1 MRCGITGR
9 PGVMF
14 HSSFLFAMNR
24 FLWILGFFFSLL
36 SCNSS
41 TNNAPPAP
49 GVGDEG
55 TETVLVDSDSSPN
68 ELSLA
73 SYAPEDNAKYK
84 VSTSGEPLPGKLV
97 RNASLEIQVQ
107 NVESFLKTFEKDIT
121 RFGAYSVSTNMNRH
135 MGEINESIELKVPP
149 KNLDSIINFLKGK
162 SVFIRN
168 FSTSTDDVT
177 ASYYDSQARL
187 KTKKELEARYFE
199 ILKSAKKVSEIL
211 EVEEKLSEVRSE
223 IESFEGQ
230 LKLYDHQVAYS
241 SLSLQLYELIPAQQQ
256 PTIGFGSRMVS
267 GFATGWHKM
276 LGTLISIIENW
287 YWILA
292 GLVGWVS
299 IRRYRLRKRTQSS

>member
-1 MRCGITGR
+1 
-9 PGVMF
+9 
-14 HSSFLFAMNR
+14 MNDK
-24 FLWILGFFFSLL
+24 SL
-36 SCNSS
+36 
-41 TNNAPPAP
+41 PR
-49 GVGDEG
+49 
-55 TETVLVDSDSSPN
+55 
-68 ELSLA
+68 
-73 SYAPEDNAKYK
+73 
-84 VSTSGEPLPGKLV
+84 KLV

-121 RFGAYSVSTNMNRH
+121 RFGAYSVSMNMNRH
-135 MGEINESIELKVPP
+135 MDEINESIELKVPP
-149 KNLDSIINFLKGK
+149 KNLDSLISFLKCK

-223 IESFEGQ
+223 IESFEGK

-241 SLSLQLYELIPAQQQ
+241 SLSLQLYELIPSQQQ
-256 PTIGFGSRMVS
+256 PTIGFGSRLVS
-267 GFATGWHKM
+267 GFETGWHKM
-276 LGTLISIIENW
+276 LGSFISIIENW

-292 GLVGWVS
+292 GVIGWVS
-299 IRRYRLRKRTQSS
+299 VRRYRLRKRTQSTR

>member
-1 MRCGITGR
+1 
-9 PGVMF
+9 MF

-24 FLWILGFFFSLL
+24 FLWIAFLGFIFSFW

-41 TNNAPPAP
+41 TNNIPPAP
-49 GVGDEG
+49 GVGDERN
-55 TETVLVDSDSSPN
+55 ETVLGDSDSSPN
-68 ELSLA
+68 ELALT
-73 SYAPEDNAKYK
+73 SYAPAYDDRNKI
-84 VSTSGEPLPGKLV
+84 STNDESLPRKLV

-121 RFGAYSVSTNMNRH
+121 RFGAYSVSMNMNRH

-149 KNLDSIINFLKGK
+149 KNLDSLITFLKGK

-211 EVEEKLSEVRSE
+211 EVEEKLSEVRAE

-256 PTIGFGSRMVS
+256 PTIGFGSRLVS
-267 GFATGWHKM
+267 GFTTGWHKM
-276 LGTLISIIENW
+276 LGTLVSLTENW

-292 GLVGWVS
+292 GVIGWLS
-299 IRRYRLRKRTQSS
+299 FRQYRMRKRAKSS

>member
-1 MRCGITGR
+1 MRCGNTGR
-9 PGVMF
+9 SGDMLHF
-14 HSSFLFAMNR
+14 IFLLAMNR
-24 FLWILGFFFSLL
+24 FLWILGFVFSLL

-41 TNNAPPAP
+41 TNNLPPAP

-55 TETVLVDSDSSPN
+55 TETVLGDSDSSPN

-73 SYAPEDNAKYK
+73 SYAPEDDGKYTI
-84 VSTSGEPLPGKLV
+84 SANDESMPRKLV

-107 NVESFLKTFEKDIT
+107 SVESFLKTFEKEIT

-149 KNLDSIINFLKGK
+149 KNLDSLITFLKDK

-211 EVEEKLSEVRSE
+211 EVEEKLSEVRAE

-241 SLSLQLYELIPAQQQ
+241 SLSLQLYELIPSRQE
-256 PTIGFGSRMVS
+256 PTIGFGSRLIF
-267 GFATGWHKM
+267 GFETGWHKM
-276 LGTLISIIENW
+276 LASFISVIENW
-287 YWILA
+287 FWILA
-292 GLVGWVS
+292 GVIGWVTV
-299 IRRYRLRKRTQSS
+299 RRYRLRKRA

>member
-1 MRCGITGR
+1 
-9 PGVMF
+9 
-14 HSSFLFAMNR
+14 MNR
-24 FLWILGFFFSLL
+24 FLWIACLGFAFSFW

-41 TNNAPPAP
+41 TNYPPPAP
-49 GVGDEG
+49 GEG
-55 TETVLVDSDSSPN
+55 EGIETVLSDSAAAAPSVN
-68 ELSLA
+68 ELSLEYSA
-73 SYAPEDNAKYK
+73 NAGSG
-84 VSTSGEPLPGKLV
+84 STDFKISAKAESMPRKIV

-121 RFGAYSVSTNMNRH
+121 RFGAYSVSTNMYRNN
-135 MGEINESIELKVPP
+135 GEINESIELKVPP
-149 KNLDSIINFLKGK
+149 QKLDSLIDFLKSK

-168 FSTSTDDVT
+168 YSTSTDDVT

-223 IESFEGQ
+223 IEAFEGQ

-241 SLSLQLYELIPAQQQ
+241 SLSLQLYELIPSQQQ
-256 PTIGFGSRMVS
+256 PTIGFGSRLVS
-267 GFATGWHKM
+267 GFETGWHK
-276 LGTLISIIENW
+276 LLALFISVIENW

-292 GLVGWVS
+292 GVIVWFSV
-299 IRRYRLRKRTQSS
+299 RRLRLRKRTQTS